1 MQNALRNFKFF
12 FVPFL
17 WVLASAASASSAA
30 DDSFSHRENWAD
42 LIQAPPTSADQQQR
56 DRFTSFN
63 EALVNKSF
71 SEAEITA
78 KQMVES
84 VDPDANDA
92 VPARARALQNLAIA
106 QQVQGSHESAKQN
119 YQAALNLIASDEDNL
134 SPSLIIPLRGLAII
148 HLDTGRPDE
157 AFATFDR
164 AMHVSNVNYGPH
176 SLKQLPI
183 LNTKLQIYLEQGDP
197 ASALDMLDRI
207 YMLYTR
213 KYPRDSEELLPAL
226 YQKAEI
232 YGQLSMRGEAYRA
245 WKHILAIKRERHAEN
260 DKALI
265 EPHIR
270 MAELSI
276 HALRVATYRAVTT
289 ATAEKHLK
297 KALWIAENDP
307 NADWTV
313 KKECLLALA
322 DYYTLFDLH
331 ARAHRNYVAAW
342 ELMSSNENYLVT
354 RAENLESPVPLSRP
368 KPDPYA
374 NFEYNP
380 DREKVTPDDYL
391 QGEIVV
397 AFTVNDRGRTE
408 DHRVVEADP
417 ANFSRMELRVRNAV
431 EEFVYRPRFVDG
443 VAADTGDQQ
452 YQVKY
457 FYLPHDYEA
466 DIQKSHRRGGLI
478 TSK

>member
-1 MQNALRNFKFF
+1 MQNAFRNSNFL

-17 WVLASAASASSAA
+17 WVLASAASASSIS
-30 DDSFSHRENWAD
+30 DRDNWAD
-42 LIQAPPTSADQQQR
+42 LVQAPPTNADQQQR

-84 VDPDANDA
+84 VDPEANDA
-92 VPARARALQNLAIA
+92 VLARARALQNLAIA
-106 QQVQGSHESAKQN
+106 QQVQGSNESAIQN
-119 YQAALNLIASDEDNL
+119 YQAALNLIASEEDNL
-134 SPSLIIPLRGLAII
+134 SPALILPLRGLATV
-148 HLDTGRPDE
+148 HLDTGRTDE
-157 AFATFDR
+157 AFAVFDR
-164 AMHVSNVNYGPH
+164 ATHVSNVNYGPH

-183 LNTKLQIYLEQGDP
+183 IDSKMQVYLELDDP
-197 ASALDMLDRI
+197 RSALDMLDRM

-213 KYPRDSEELLPAL
+213 KYARNSEELLPAL

-232 YGQLSMRGEAYRA
+232 YTELNMYGEAYRA
-245 WKHILAIKRERHAEN
+245 WKHILAIKRERYADN
-260 DKALI
+260 DMALI

-270 MAELSI
+270 MAEQSI
-276 HALRVATYRAVTT
+276 HALRVTLYRAVTT
-289 ATAEKHLK
+289 STAEKHLK

-313 KKECLLALA
+313 RKECLLALA
-322 DYYTLFDLH
+322 DYYTIFDLH
-331 ARAHRNYVAAW
+331 GRAHRNYAAAW
-342 ELMSSNENYLVT
+342 ELMSSNDSYLVA
-354 RAENLESPVPLSRP
+354 RAEHLESPVPLSRP

-380 DREKVTPDDYL
+380 DREKITPDDYL

-397 AFTVNDRGRTE
+397 AFTINDHGRTE
-408 DHRVVEADP
+408 DRRVVAADP
-417 ANFSRMELRVRNAV
+417 ANFSQMEFRVRNAV
-431 EEFVYRPRFVDG
+431 KDFVYRPRYVDG

-452 YQVKY
+452 YHIQY

-466 DIQKSHRRGGLI
+466 DIRKSHKRGGLV
-478 TSK
+478 TAK